1 MTKGERGRPTPIQG
15 RMVELTLTLPK
26 DPISPGRA
34 RRALDGL
41 GDELPPDVADRSQVV
56 VSELVTNAVMHAPPG
71 SDIRLELRLSMGGL
85 RVAVVQPGPMFEPV
99 IVEPEVGQESG
110 WGLHLVSNLAD
121 RWGIIG
127 NDRVT
132 VWCEFDL
139 PASSPAEA
147 LPRNGHRTG
156 GSQGSWSGFA
166 A

>member
-1 MTKGERGRPTPIQG
+1 
-15 RMVELTLTLPK
+15 MVELTLTLPK